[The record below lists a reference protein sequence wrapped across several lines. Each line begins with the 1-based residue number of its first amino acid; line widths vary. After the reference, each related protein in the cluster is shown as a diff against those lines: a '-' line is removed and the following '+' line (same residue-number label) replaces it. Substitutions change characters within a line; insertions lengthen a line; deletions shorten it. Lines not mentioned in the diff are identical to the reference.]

1 MDFVSI
7 ALFTILLYVRPQEIF
22 GFLEAL
28 RPAFVVMAMGF
39 VALLVRPGGLNP
51 KTILRTPH
59 DWLMAAY
66 FLWIIFTNEAEYE
79 TWKKIYPFV
88 GFYFISVQALTSVER
103 IYQLLYVLLGCIMFI
118 AIMALAQLIGID
130 PVGSAGVTEGSNGRL
145 VFNTGLF
152 NNANALG
159 HSVIVAIPL
168 TYFLMV
174 WKREIFV
181 KEVAIPMFGIAL
193 WCVYL
198 TESKGSFISG
208 FGAVL
213 ATLTF
218 GRPKWIQAIILTLA
232 LTVGWGAM
240 AALPRFG
247 ELQASKA
254 SKDEAIQGRV
264 RAFVFGRWATDTLQ
278 YGVGYGNFVDAM
290 ARKEGEEAAIAS
302 HSSYNQISAELGKG
316 GLFLF
321 VGLMYVAMRTLVQA
335 KTANVQEERIRR
347 AMFCLVLGYGVSSWM
362 IDFGFRALFF
372 LMIAMVGAFH
382 RMLQTR
388 TGVVGAEQDLEQ
400 ALQRESN
407 PLHGMAAA
415 GATGAQTYMAQMK
428 QIRGAARRGM
438 GTAMSAVAPI
448 APLSGSATIQASN
461 AYAPAAI
468 EPGIALP
475 TGASSFMPWARL
487 GWLDFVLMY
496 ALLRLALY
504 IRVYAIEDLFAG

>member
-22 GFLEAL
+22 GFLEAF

-51 KTILRTPH
+51 KSILRTPH
-59 DWLMAAY
+59 DWMMAAY

-103 IYQLLYVLLGCIMFI
+103 IYKLLYVLLGCIMFI
-118 AIMALAQLIGID
+118 AIMALLQLIGID
-130 PVGSAGVTEGSNGRL
+130 PVDSASVTEGSRGRL

-181 KEVAIPMFGIAL
+181 KEVAIPMFAIAL
-193 WCVYL
+193 WCVFL
-198 TESKGSFISG
+198 TQSKGSFISG

-213 ATLTF
+213 STLTF
-218 GRPKWIQAIILTLA
+218 GRPKWIQILIISLA
-232 LTVGWGAM
+232 FSFGWGAM
-240 AALPRFG
+240 AYLPRFG

-264 RAFVFGRWATDTLQ
+264 RAFVFGRWATDNLQ

-290 ARKEGEEAAIAS
+290 IRKEGEEKAIAS

-335 KTANVQEERIRR
+335 RTATVEEERIRR
-347 AMFCLVLGYGVSSWM
+347 AMFCLVLGYAVSSWM
-362 IDFGFRALFF
+362 IDFGFRAVFF

-382 RMLQTR
+382 RMLQAR
-388 TGVVGAEQDLEQ
+388 TGVVGAEQDVER
-400 ALQRESN
+400 ALKSESS
-407 PLHGMAAA
+407 PLHSMAAD
-415 GATGAQTYMAQMK
+415 GVSSSQSYMAQMK
-428 QIRGAARRGM
+428 QIRGASRRGV
-438 GTAMSAVAPI
+438 GTAISAVAPI
-448 APLSGSATIQASN
+448 APLSGSATTQTSN
-461 AYAPAAI
+461 AYAPAVVD
-468 EPGIALP
+468 PGITLP
-475 TGASSFMPWARL
+475 QGASSFMPWVKL
-487 GWLDFVLMY
+487 GWLDFLLMY
-496 ALLRLALY
+496 GLLRLALY